1 MLHLFNGIANTNVV
15 TSNASEGGTLV
26 YDKQNTHHF
35 FFGDETALGVFYHFK
50 EMALRNNHE
59 YFGVLELEP
68 ENEPLLQA
76 LKLLVD
82 CVPPTPGMPADN
94 AVCWME
100 DMHPNCWK
108 AWKKASFYLA
118 GNELS
123 VQHFR
128 EYLLQKEIEERQI
141 QMQTITKTATY

>member
-15 TSNASEGGTLV
+15 TSNASEAGTLV

-35 FFGDETALGVFYHFK
+35 FFGDETALQVFYRFK

-68 ENEPLLQA
+68 ENEPLLQS

-82 CVPPTPGMPADN
+82 RVAPTPGMPGHN
-94 AVCWME
+94 AVRWME

-108 AWKKASFYLA
+108 AWKRASFYLA
-118 GNELS
+118 GNESS

-128 EYLLQKEIEERQI
+128 DYLLQKKVDKRQI
-141 QMQTITKTATY
+141 QILSITKTATF